1 LQIITP
7 LTPLDF
13 EDKAKV
19 IISKVEID
27 RSGMGDFVEL
37 SDFIDWNINTSIGNF
52 VSQFCTVSFS
62 ITLLNTGDKY
72 SLTDESKPCYGWI
85 RNGRRV
91 KIYVG
96 MKKSG
101 SDYNWQWIVGRIE
114 PPGFSEEAGKNVCV
128 ISGNNYM
135 NALAS
140 TQLIQTYWGTQLITH
155 TIDDKDEYVMPSAC
169 KGVYRAFLDSTEP
182 YNGTN
187 MKEIYPGRE
196 WTYDW
201 DTNIFMLLYSI
212 KPSYTG
218 SKNLIIYYF
227 KRQLVESVVADIL
240 IEAGL
245 LRHYDREGWLSDS
258 KLLTPTN
265 TYIDRVWFNTGT
277 SCMEATRL
285 LAEVILYRFDFDYE
299 GNPIFRPK
307 AQYSTPVKQLSDINL
322 EVKNISDTSD
332 EVKNYISVIG
342 EVRSKLVK
350 VPTVTTQYYT
360 EKVMDIW
367 EVNEEYPE
375 GHWIENKTK
384 RKIFGTI
391 DSIGQVKCTR
401 RGFQWGTSQ
410 KGIHSWY
417 ASGSFDVGT
426 YERILTGLSLN
437 TDYFYRAWVYSKK
450 QGTFYGQWQNYKT
463 PEEEA

>member
-1 LQIITP
+1 MQIITP

-13 EDKAKV
+13 EDKSKV

-96 MKKSG
+96 MKKSE
-101 SDYNWQWIVGRIE
+101 SDYNWQCIVGRIE
-114 PPGFSEEAGKNVCV
+114 PPRFSEEAGKNVCV

-155 TIDDKDEYVMPSAC
+155 TIDDEDEYPMPSAC

-182 YNGTN
+182 YDGTN

-350 VPTVTTQYYT
+350 IPTVTTQYST
-360 EKVMDIW
+360 EAVMDG
-367 EVNEEYPE
+367 EVQD
-375 GHWIENKTK
+375 KTK
-384 RKIFGTI
+384 IKVFGTI
-391 DSIGQVKCTR
+391 DSIGQGNVSK
-401 RGFQWGTSQ
+401 RGFQWGISQ
-410 KGIHSWY
+410 KAIHSWNGTSY
-417 ASGSFDVGT
+417 YFSVGT
-426 YERILTGLSLN
+426 YEHIITGLSLN
-437 TDYFYRAWVYSKK
+437 TDYFYRAWVYSNK
-450 QGTFYGQWQNYKT
+450 QGNFFGQWQNYKT